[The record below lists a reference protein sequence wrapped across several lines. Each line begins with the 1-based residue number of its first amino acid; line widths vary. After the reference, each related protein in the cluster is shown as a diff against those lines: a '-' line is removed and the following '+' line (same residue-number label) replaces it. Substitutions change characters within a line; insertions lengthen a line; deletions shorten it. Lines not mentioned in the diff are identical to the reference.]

1 MRFRAGLA
9 VLLIASGCEPAF
21 ADAESDCRRS
31 WDAVVSVH
39 ACTEVIDGSAYGS
52 ELRAEAF
59 RRRGN
64 ARAAAGAHEEAIR
77 DFDSAIKLRPDDAAV
92 YAARGQV
99 RLSRG
104 DNQGAVAD
112 LAAAVRLDPR
122 SAEYLVARGH
132 AQMVGGHPEEA
143 LADFSAALGLD
154 PKSASALNNR
164 GLAYRIN
171 GDLDRAITDYTAA
184 ITINPLYALAFNN
197 RGYAYEAKG
206 EKPAAIADFRQA
218 LLFDPTLSGAKD
230 GLRRLG
236 VAGDLTAESEAFAQN
251 GKKLAEKNCSWC
263 HAIGSSGDS
272 PNPKAPQFR
281 NIQSRHPL
289 LTLRVPLSRGIA
301 APHDRMPR
309 FQLTDR
315 EIDAIVAYINS
326 LTSSN

>member
-132 AQMVGGHPEEA
+132 AQMVGAPNEA

-164 GLAYRIN
+164 GLAYRIK
-171 GDLDRAITDYTAA
+171 GDLDRAIT
-184 ITINPLYALAFNN
+184 
-197 RGYAYEAKG
+197 YAYEAKG
-206 EKPAAIADFRQA
+206 
-218 LLFDPTLSGAKD
+218 
-230 GLRRLG
+230 
-236 VAGDLTAESEAFAQN
+236 
-251 GKKLAEKNCSWC
+251 
-263 HAIGSSGDS
+263 
-272 PNPKAPQFR
+272 
-281 NIQSRHPL
+281 
-289 LTLRVPLSRGIA
+289 
-301 APHDRMPR
+301 
-309 FQLTDR
+309 
-315 EIDAIVAYINS
+315 
-326 LTSSN
+326 